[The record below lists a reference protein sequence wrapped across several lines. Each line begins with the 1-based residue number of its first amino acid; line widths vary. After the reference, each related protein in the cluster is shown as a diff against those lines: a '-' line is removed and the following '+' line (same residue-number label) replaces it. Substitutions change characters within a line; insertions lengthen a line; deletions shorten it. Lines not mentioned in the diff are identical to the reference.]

1 MSHNYQKVAD
11 SQFYVDHLLLC
22 SKQTSFII
30 GVVKRHSWG
39 WELRAGVE
47 SVEIRG
53 TKSVYYRVHLFGNLA
68 FGNMSFLMATY
79 IQNKKSNYILHAE
92 GM

>member
-1 MSHNYQKVAD
+1 MRIES
-11 SQFYVDHLLLC
+11 
-22 SKQTSFII
+22 
-30 GVVKRHSWG
+30 
-39 WELRAGVE
+39 RAGVE

-68 FGNMSFLMATY
+68 HLAFGNIIMSFLMATY

-92 GM
+92 GK

>member
-1 MSHNYQKVAD
+1 M
-11 SQFYVDHLLLC
+11 
-22 SKQTSFII
+22 
-30 GVVKRHSWG
+30 
-39 WELRAGVE
+39 RAGVE

-79 IQNKKSNYILHAE
+79 IQNKAKKVIISCMQKICKLTTKIGKCLFMKINKYTIVE
-92 GM
+92 K

>member
-1 MSHNYQKVAD
+1 M
-11 SQFYVDHLLLC
+11 
-22 SKQTSFII
+22 
-30 GVVKRHSWG
+30 
-39 WELRAGVE
+39 RAGVE

-79 IQNKKSNYILHAE
+79 IQNKTKKVIISCMQKVCKLTTNIGKCLFMKINKYTIVE
-92 GM
+92 K

>member
-1 MSHNYQKVAD
+1 M
-11 SQFYVDHLLLC
+11 
-22 SKQTSFII
+22 
-30 GVVKRHSWG
+30 
-39 WELRAGVE
+39 RAGVE

-79 IQNKKSNYILHAE
+79 IHNKTKQKVIISCMQKVCKVTTKIGKCLFMKINKYTIVE
-92 GM
+92 K

>member
-1 MSHNYQKVAD
+1 M
-11 SQFYVDHLLLC
+11 
-22 SKQTSFII
+22 
-30 GVVKRHSWG
+30 
-39 WELRAGVE
+39 RAGVE

-79 IQNKKSNYILHAE
+79 IQNKKKVIISCMQKVCKVTTKIGKCLFMKINKYTIVE
-92 GM
+92 K